1 MASPLRRLRENDLQ
15 LLLIALISIKITLFV
30 NDKHAGIQK
39 DEIGHKHYAAF
50 PGSSG
55 TVDNVLS
62 SGKIQLAQHS
72 IHTVV
77 P

>member
-1 MASPLRRLRENDLQ
+1 MPLRRLRENDLQ
-15 LLLIALISIKITLFV
+15 ILLIALISIKITLFV
-30 NDKHAGIQK
+30 NDKHVGIQK

-50 PGSSG
+50 PGSPG